1 MTAACPRI
9 TWKAFSIKI
18 IHHSMRCWWW
28 CMRRVRSRQRWI
40 NTGFYFSR
48 AALPMDE
55 EQPNPKQRWRSTP
68 SLVSSV
74 HHNSRSP
81 HALYAA
87 AAANLAGFV
96 KSFDSHPW
104 PSSVSSKLA
113 GTEHRNLFP
122 TGPANKNVTRQ
133 LLPPQNH
140 STLLSRAAE
149 TRDTQSLGNI
159 T

>member
-1 MTAACPRI
+1 M
-9 TWKAFSIKI
+9 
-18 IHHSMRCWWW
+18 
-28 CMRRVRSRQRWI
+28 
-40 NTGFYFSR
+40 
-48 AALPMDE
+48 
-55 EQPNPKQRWRSTP
+55 
-68 SLVSSV
+68 
-74 HHNSRSP
+74 
-81 HALYAA
+81 LYAA
-87 AAANLAGFV
+87 AAANLVGSV

-104 PSSVSSKLA
+104 PSSVSSEQS

-122 TGPANKNVTRQ
+122 TEPANKNVTRQ